1 MVSEKFSVDF
11 LFEFVEVVY
20 WDDIYVVILVLLK
33 FEDLVKVN
41 QNLFVFLEVLFFLKD
56 NVVEVEVVMKNFGLK
71 VDIFSFFLQY
81 KLYSF
86 VNMSVDDYCL
96 FRGFCY

>member
-41 QNLFVFLEVLFFLKD
+41 
-56 NVVEVEVVMKNFGLK
+56 
-71 VDIFSFFLQY
+71 
-81 KLYSF
+81 
-86 VNMSVDDYCL
+86 
-96 FRGFCY
+96 